1 MLIAPLA
8 LLPLLAFAPQD
19 SAQQEPIQKE
29 GAQAAPAEIL
39 DGLEFREVGPYRGGR
54 AAAVTGLDGQPNTYY
69 MGAAGGG
76 VWKTENG
83 GVSWDNITD
92 GYFGGSIGAVAV
104 SEWDPNVIYV
114 GGGEK
119 TVRGNVGHGDG
130 MWRSDDA
137 GRTWRQ
143 IGLEDSH
150 HITRVRIHPKNPD
163 VAWAS
168 VLGHLYGPHPTR
180 GVYKTTDGGETWSQT
195 LFVDENVGCVDLA
208 LDPTNP
214 RNLFASFWRVR
225 RTPYSL
231 SSGGEG
237 SSLWKSTD
245 GGETWS
251 DISANDGMPEGPLGI
266 SGVSVSAAD
275 PDVIY
280 AIIEAEDGG
289 VFRSNDGGTSWSKRN
304 SERKLRQR
312 AWYYSRLQADP
323 TDVDCVYVMNV
334 GFHRS
339 GDGGKTFERIGTP
352 HGDNHDLWISP
363 SDPMRMIEG
372 NDGGA
377 NVSVDGGKSWSK
389 QSNQP
394 TSQMYRVSTD
404 NAFPYRLLGGQ
415 QDNSAV
421 RIRHLSL
428 RGGSIGERDWES
440 TAGGE
445 SGHIAAHPVDTD
457 LVFGGSYGGYL
468 SMVNHRTGQ
477 RRSVTVWPDNPMGYG
492 AEGMRYRFQWNFPL
506 FFSPHGDPDAAPD
519 SEESYALYA
528 GSNVLFRSAD
538 LGQSWTAIS
547 PDLTRNDP
555 KRLGSSGGP
564 ITKDNTGVEYYCTI
578 FAAAESPLQKG
589 VIWAGSDDGL
599 VHVTW
604 DDGESWSDVTPYAL
618 PEWTQI
624 NDLIPDPFTSGGAY
638 LAGTRYKLDDFQPYL
653 FHTVD
658 FGETWRD
665 LSASLPSDHFTRA
678 IEADPERRGLL
689 FAGTERGLYVSMNGG
704 EDWTPFQQGLPTVP
718 ITDLAI
724 KEDDLIVATQGRG
737 FWILDQMAPL
747 RQLVPSAHA
756 GNTVV
761 FAPEA
766 TTRAMGFRSS
776 RPGSNGTNASFGLTF
791 DYLLGE
797 VPEDFSLTIKDFD
810 GEVIR
815 TFVPKG
821 KGTKNPNAAESNDI
835 LPAEEGFNRFT
846 WNLRATGAES
856 FPKMIFWGASLGGPK
871 VPPGRYRAEFS
882 VDGTEVSVPVIV
894 RADPRSEATSMDLVE
909 QYGFVRETG
918 ETLTRAHKAIR
929 DLRMARADLEDLK
942 GRMEPTENEP
952 AAKLEERI
960 DAALETM
967 KSVEE
972 ALYQTKNQSGQD
984 PLNFPIRLTN
994 KLAGARSGA
1003 MSGEFGPTAG
1013 MIAVAQEITAEIE
1026 AELARLAPV
1035 FDEELPAI
1043 DAAARELALPLV
1055 RSPK

>member
-8 LLPLLAFAPQD
+8 LLPLFVAVPQD
-19 SAQQEPIQKE
+19 SPG
-29 GAQAAPAEIL
+29 GAEAPAAPAEIL
-39 DGLEFREVGPYRGGR
+39 EGFDFREVGPYRGGR

-92 GYFGGSIGAVAV
+92 GFFGGSIGAVAV

-143 IGLEDSH
+143 IGLGDSH

-245 GGETWS
+245 GGETWD
-251 DISANDGMPEGPLGI
+251 DISANDGMPDGPLGI

-275 PDVIY
+275 PDVVY
-280 AIIEAEDGG
+280 AIIEAKDGG
-289 VFRSNDGGTSWSKRN
+289 VFRSSDGGESWSKRN

-323 TDVDCVYVMNV
+323 KNVDRVYVMNV

-339 GDGGKTFERIGTP
+339 DDGGKTFERIGTP

-377 NVSVDGGKSWSK
+377 NVSVDGGKTWSE

-477 RRSVTVWPDNPMGYG
+477 RRNVTVWPDNPMGYG

-506 FFSPHGDPDAAPD
+506 FFSPHGDPDAAPE

-528 GSNVLFRSAD
+528 GSNVLFRSTD

-604 DDGESWSDVTPYAL
+604 DDGATWNDVTPYAL

-624 NDLIPDPFTSGGAY
+624 NDLIADPFTSGGAY

-653 FHTVD
+653 FHTTD
-658 FGETWRD
+658 FGETWDD
-665 LSASLPSDHFTRA
+665 LSAGLPSDHFTRA
-678 IEADPERRGLL
+678 IEADTERRGLL

-704 EDWTPFQQGLPTVP
+704 EDWTSFQQGLPVVP

-724 KEDDLIVATQGRG
+724 KEDDLVVATQGRG
-737 FWILDQMAPL
+737 FWILDQLAPL
-747 RQLVPSAHA
+747 RQLAPSAHA
-756 GNTVV
+756 GNTVI
-761 FAPEA
+761 FTPEP

-776 RPGSNGTNASFGLTF
+776 RPGNSGTNASFGLTF

-797 VPEDFSLTIKDFD
+797 VPQDFTLTIKDFD
-810 GEVIR
+810 GNTVR
-815 TFVPKG
+815 TFMPKG
-821 KGTKNPNAAESNDI
+821 KGAKNPNAAESNDI

-846 WNLRATGAES
+846 WDLRATGAES
-856 FPKMIFWGASLGGPK
+856 FPKMILWGAGLGGPK

-882 VDGTEVSVPVIV
+882 IDGTEVSVPAIV

-909 QYGFVRETG
+909 QYEFVRETG

-929 DLRMARADLEDLK
+929 DLRTARADLEDLK

-960 DAALETM
+960 DTALETM

-1003 MSGEFGPTAG
+1003 TTGEFAPTAG
-1013 MIAVAQEITAEIE
+1013 MIAVAAELTAEIE

-1035 FDEELPAI
+1035 FEVDLPAI